1 MLPALPVACRFTLTR
16 IAESMKYGLKLD
28 NPKEFYHELHRPVH
42 FINFTSQVIY
52 FCVLPFMRELT
63 GVMQDGGA
71 EQLESTDREDLF
83 A

>member
-1 MLPALPVACRFTLTR
+1 
-16 IAESMKYGLKLD
+16 MKYGLKLD

-42 FINFTSQVIY
+42 FINFTSQV
-52 FCVLPFMRELT
+52 MRFFPKFITWQYAHFFL
-63 GVMQDGGA
+63 QDGGA